1 MQQQDAPL
9 HGSVQRTTVP
19 LRSQVQS
26 MDYSCVVFDT
36 APTGHT
42 LRLLQLPAMMD
53 KALGKLVGMRG
64 MLGGVLNQVAAHSGR
79 QASASARVALHL
91 LLHGLALNMKADGC
105 RLHVEEVQQDEPC
118 SCVALALDARR
129 PWRCSAA
136 AQTQQAASMM
146 PWGRWTS

>member
-1 MQQQDAPL
+1 MQMRL
-9 HGSVQRTTVP
+9 
-19 LRSQVQS
+19 QVQS

-64 MLGGVLNQVAAHSGR
+64 MLGGVLNQVAALFR
-79 QASASARVALHL
+79 QHAPAHAKAALH
-91 LLHGLALNMKADGC
+91 LLHGLAQNVRAEEW
-105 RLHVEEVQQDEPC
+105 RLHVKEVQQDRAY
-118 SCVALALDARR
+118 SCGMMVLVACR
-129 PWRCSAA
+129 PWQCLAA

-146 PWGRWTS
+146 PWERWTS